1 MAGISLGMLQYKV
14 TEIGNSCCMSLQ
26 GRIDGTTSNDVER
39 QLKELLLHG
48 MRNLIVDFEQVNYIS
63 SAGLR
68 VFLLVQKQLKQAGG
82 EIMLAALPTA
92 VQDVFR
98 VSGFTQVF
106 RIAETQEA
114 AVRMLGDDTPAI
126 DTTYKT
132 LNNITFAHQKKAD
145 VSRGTLLSIG
155 NPDKL
160 PQAAYEENDVASL
173 TSSDI
178 SFGTGLAT
186 VGNTYSDYKDFFGEA
201 LVINKHIFFYPA
213 AKRPVVDFMLY
224 AGDQTQLT
232 YRFLHGFG
240 FRGSFTHLVAFH
252 GDDSPIQLSQLKTFL
267 LSLTD
272 ARAAGI
278 VLIAESKGIWGMHL
292 KQVPTDDRKAI
303 NGEDIFSS
311 NNFSNWFNFP
321 VEPSDVNH
329 IVAAVGLI
337 TQDDVPVN
345 PAMKKLLGGEERE
358 HFHACIFQKD
368 ILSKKPEHFA
378 GELNRVLTE
387 LTPLK
392 VQHILGQT
400 TFSSGLAGIIELQEK
415 FD

>member
-1 MAGISLGMLQYKV
+1 MLQCNV
-14 TEIGNSCCMSLQ
+14 TELGSSCCLSLQ
-26 GRIDGTTSNDVER
+26 GRIDGTTSTDVER
-39 QLKELLLHG
+39 QLKEMLLNG
-48 MRNLIVDFEQVNYIS
+48 KRNLIVVFEQVNYIS

-68 VFLLVQKQLKQAGG
+68 VFLMVQKQLKQAGG
-82 EIMLAALPTA
+82 EMVLAALPTA

-114 AVRMLGDDTPAI
+114 AVRMLTGDTPAF

-132 LNNITFAHQKKAD
+132 LNNITFAHQKKAN
-145 VSRGTLLSIG
+145 VSPGTLLSIG
-155 NPDKL
+155 NSDKL
-160 PQAAYEENDVASL
+160 AQAAYGENDVVSK

-178 SFGTGLAT
+178 TFGTGLAT

-201 LVINKHIFFYPA
+201 LVISKHIFFYPA

-224 AGDQTQLT
+224 AGEQTQLT
-232 YRFLHGFG
+232 YRFFHGFG

-252 GDDSPIQLSQLKTFL
+252 GDDSPIQLSRLKTSL

-272 ARAAGI
+272 MKIAGI
-278 VLIAESKGIWGMHL
+278 VLIAESKGIRGMHL
-292 KQVPTDDRKAI
+292 KQVPTIDRKPI

-311 NNFSNWFNFP
+311 KNFPNWFNFP
-321 VEPSDVNH
+321 MEPSDVNH

-337 TQDDVPVN
+337 AHDGVPLN

-368 ILSKKPEHFA
+368 ILSKKPEHFE

-392 VQHILGQT
+392 VQHVLGQT
-400 TFSSGLAGIIELQEK
+400 TFSSGLVGMIDLHEK
-415 FD
+415 LE